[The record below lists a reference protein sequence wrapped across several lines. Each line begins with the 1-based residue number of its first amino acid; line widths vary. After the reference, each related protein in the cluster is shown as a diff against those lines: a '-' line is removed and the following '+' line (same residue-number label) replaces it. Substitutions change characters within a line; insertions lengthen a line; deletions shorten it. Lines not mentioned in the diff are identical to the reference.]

1 MHPRLRALVG
11 AGFVLL
17 LINTG
22 YIAAF
27 KSPTIFYMGNVL
39 LHLVLGVALC
49 IAGAVLIA
57 RDAEIRRGTLMTA
70 IGMAAALGLGLYL
83 VWIGNLN
90 ENRSI
95 LNAHII
101 VAAASVALLLPFAL
115 RSVRG

>member
-1 MHPRLRALVG
+1 MKTSLRTLVG

-27 KSPTIFYMGNVL
+27 KSPTVFYMGNVL

-49 IAGAVLIA
+49 AAGALLIA
-57 RDAEIRRGTLMTA
+57 RDMEIRRGALLTA
-70 IGMAAALGLGLYL
+70 FGMAVALGIGLYL

-90 ENRSI
+90 ENRWV
-95 LNAHII
+95 LNAHVL
-101 VAAASVALLLPFAL
+101 VAAASVALLLPFASFE
-115 RSVRG
+115 RR